1 MEPIE
6 TTIEFIV
13 DDPRFQKERP
23 FAVHVGPNDKYSPV
37 DPKLSTIKWENRPI
51 TIHDM
56 RSLKD
61 VTLGKYGFQSF
72 PCEFSAL
79 SVNDITEKRVEQ
91 YQVETEKFLKEVL
104 KAEKV
109 ICYDYRVCPRLQAPY
124 VAASESRSSKRM
136 ALVESREL
144 Q

>member
-1 MEPIE
+1 ME
-6 TTIEFIV
+6 
-13 DDPRFQKERP
+13 D
-23 FAVHVGPNDKYSPV
+23 
-37 DPKLSTIKWENRPI
+37 RPI

-109 ICYDYRVCPRLQAPY
+109 ICYDYRVCPRLQAP
-124 VAASESRSSKRM
+124 
-136 ALVESREL
+136 
-144 Q
+144 